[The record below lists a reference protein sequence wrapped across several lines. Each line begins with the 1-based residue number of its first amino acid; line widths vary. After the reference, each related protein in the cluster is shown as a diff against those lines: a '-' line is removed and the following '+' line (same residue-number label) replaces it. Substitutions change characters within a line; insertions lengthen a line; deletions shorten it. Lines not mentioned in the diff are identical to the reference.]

1 MTNILR
7 PIRILWAACLVLLL
21 GNGVLEFAAAQAPD
35 TSSASFAAAQAPDP
49 VLTDTLHF
57 EGRSGETL
65 FFTLPDSVQGR
76 AVQSYDAR
84 SLPAMSWL
92 IDQAFVWRLVEMTPG
107 TYGIRFRAH
116 FSGSPPAPVVAR
128 IRIHPAQ

>member
-1 MTNILR
+1 MSNVNHLT
-7 PIRILWAACLVLLL
+7 RILLAACLVLLL
-21 GNGVLEFAAAQAPD
+21 GSAVLSSAAAQAPD
-35 TSSASFAAAQAPDP
+35 S

-57 EGRSGETL
+57 EGRSGGTL

-92 IDQAFVWRLVEMTPG
+92 VDHAFVWRLIEMTPG

-116 FSGSPPAPVVAR
+116 FSGAPPAPVVAR
-128 IRIHPAQ
+128 IRIHPPQ